1 MVVVAW
7 NVSSSSATP
16 NSRKR
21 RARKPSARPGRRR
34 RTRLRMRRAK
44 PGNQRPKR
52 VRPPGAVV
60 LQVDPQS
67 AAERAGLKPGDLV
80 TELDG
85 TPVRDAAD
93 LQLRLA
99 LPRIGE
105 VAEFAVSRRREE
117 GRVGKLRI
125 FVGAAPGV
133 GKTYEMLQNA
143 RARQKDG
150 YDIVIGVVETHGRKE
165 TEALLEGL
173 EVVPRRRIDYKGQL
187 LEEMDLDGIIARRPQ
202 IVLVD
207 ELAHTNAPGSRHP
220 KRYLDVEELLNHGI
234 NVYTTVNIQHIESLN
249 DVVAQITHVRVRETV
264 PDSVFDRA
272 DAIELVD
279 ITPDDLIER
288 LKEGKVYVPKQA
300 ERALE

>member
-1 MVVVAW
+1 MGDNTEMGTLAVTG
-7 NVSSSSATP
+7 TP

-99 LPRIGE
+99 LLRIGE
-105 VAEFAVSRRREE
+105 VAEFAVSRP
-117 GRVGKLRI
+117 G
-125 FVGAAPGV
+125 GAV
-133 GKTYEMLQNA
+133 TV
-143 RARQKDG
+143 RA
-150 YDIVIGVVETHGRKE
+150 
-165 TEALLEGL
+165 A
-173 EVVPRRRIDYKGQL
+173 
-187 LEEMDLDGIIARRPQ
+187 M
-202 IVLVD
+202 
-207 ELAHTNAPGSRHP
+207 
-220 KRYLDVEELLNHGI
+220 
-234 NVYTTVNIQHIESLN
+234 
-249 DVVAQITHVRVRETV
+249 
-264 PDSVFDRA
+264 
-272 DAIELVD
+272 
-279 ITPDDLIER
+279 
-288 LKEGKVYVPKQA
+288 A
-300 ERALE
+300 ERAGRALQMMPHQESASETAPRSIYDPGGQHHWGGQRRCSKRLVQCGECVELRSIRGFE